1 MSRVV
6 PNGTPPSRAS
16 IGITLPPAAFPPGAT
31 LSADNLTQSLHNIM
45 LGLRPVLVTTVG
57 DVPASTDIKL
67 LANVGDAIRRQ
78 VLEIRSLVF
87 MILYQMK

>member
-1 MSRVV
+1 
-6 PNGTPPSRAS
+6 
-16 IGITLPPAAFPPGAT
+16 
-31 LSADNLTQSLHNIM
+31 M

-87 MILYQMK
+87 MIFYQMK